1 MYEDEKF
8 EKLHEQFEPMIY
20 HMMKKLKIYRDE
32 KEFYQIGCIALW
44 EASLRFNEEKGKFKS
59 YVYSYIIGRMKEVL
73 TKERKK
79 QEKENRLMT
88 VSPQE
93 ETSEDDFKHL
103 LANSNIESISSLLT
117 SNQSKWLKAYC
128 LKDKTPSEVA
138 KDEGVS
144 ISAVK
149 AWRRDAITKLKK
161 HSIEDLLGI
170 K

>member
-1 MYEDEKF
+1 MYEDEEF
-8 EKLHEQFEPMIY
+8 EKLYEQFEPMIY

-44 EASLRFNEEKGKFKS
+44 EASLRFNEEKGEFKS
-59 YVYSYIIGRMKEVL
+59 YVYSYIIGRMKAVL
-73 TKERKK
+73 TKERKR

-103 LANSNIESISSLLT
+103 LANSNIDSISSLLT

-128 LKDKTPSEVA
+128 LKGKTPSQVA

-149 AWRRDAITKLKK
+149 GWRRDAIAKLKK
-161 HSIEDLLGI
+161 YSSEDLLEI
-170 K
+170 R